1 MVIMKLKLVKGKA
14 TDEAA
19 TAKNGT
25 PPDEDDNHGASLL
38 KKLVETFPGRGEIVA
53 VEASYF
59 DSM

>member
-1 MVIMKLKLVKGKA
+1 MLKLKLVKGKA

-25 PPDEDDNHGASLL
+25 APDEDDNHGASLL
-38 KKLVETFPGRGEIVA
+38 KQLVNTFSGRGEIVA